1 MGEPSTHEITQLLVA
16 WNGGDQAALE
26 NLIPLVHAELY
37 RLARNY
43 MGRERVGHPLQPT
56 ALVNEAYLRLIDWK
70 NVEWKN
76 RAHFFG
82 VSAQLMRRILVDFAR
97 QRPRVAGESVQQVS
111 IAEVAGLGAGRAAD
125 LVALDDALKS
135 LAELDERKSKIVE
148 LRFFGGLSNE
158 ETAEVL
164 GISAITVIREWNK
177 AKAWLY
183 RELSRQADDS
193 KQNITE

>member
-1 MGEPSTHEITQLLVA
+1 MGQERPGHLL
-16 WNGGDQAALE
+16 E
-26 NLIPLVHAELY
+26 
-37 RLARNY
+37 
-43 MGRERVGHPLQPT
+43 PT
-56 ALVNEAYLRLIDWK
+56 ALINEVYMRLIEWE

-97 QRPRVAGESVQQVS
+97 QRPRVAGESVHQVS
-111 IAEVAGLGAGRAAD
+111 LDQVEAD
-125 LVALDDALKS
+125 DRGTDLIALDDALKS
-135 LAELDERKSKIVE
+135 LAKIDERKSRIVE

-164 GISAITVIREWNK
+164 GVAEITVIREWNK

-183 RELSRQADDS
+183 RELNKSGEWCVASD
-193 KQNITE
+193 E